1 MFLPWFSGQA
11 QILSIWFKNTHFNL
25 IEISLGE
32 QKHWIEAFLVWWHTK
47 KKIQHGAG
55 RTDFASFIETKLP
68 PKRFVVWRRWPSH
81 ARRQP
86 WRHRDAS
93 VTRRRKSNCVAL
105 NHEGFAFCFQHVEI
119 TRAVALVRMF
129 HFDWMRRHQQN
140 VTRRFV
146 SKLRKKS
153 CRVTLFRDVWT
164 PRRLFL
170 EFNRMEIRKKLT

>member
-1 MFLPWFSGQA
+1 MFFTF
-11 QILSIWFKNTHFNL
+11 IWRQSSNFNDL
-25 IEISLGE
+25 I
-32 QKHWIEAFLVWWHTK
+32 QKHSLQLDRNFTRRTK
-47 KKIQHGAG
+47 TLDWSLSGLMAHQKNFNMGPGGLTLPVLSKPNCLLNDLSFDVDG
-55 RTDFASFIETKLP
+55 RARPSSTVTTP
-68 PKRFVVWRRWPSH
+68 RRFRR
-81 ARRQP
+81 R
-86 WRHRDAS
+86 
-93 VTRRRKSNCVAL
+93 VTRRPKSNCVAL

-146 SKLRKKS
+146 PKLRKKS

-170 EFNRMEIRKKLT
+170 EFNRMEIRKN